1 MNTIKLTERELK
13 NIGGY
18 EPEKYFDGFIFDE
31 YKIIIKY
38 ENFKVI
44 YKVKFEDDIN
54 KVVYRIIKGTEY
66 KNYEFSFVEDRE
78 KLGRL
83 EDTLDIIRM
92 ERLGGFHLTRKDL
105 NETVGLLVKRKFI

>member
-38 ENFKVI
+38 
-44 YKVKFEDDIN
+44 
-54 KVVYRIIKGTEY
+54 
-66 KNYEFSFVEDRE
+66 S
-78 KLGRL
+78 
-83 EDTLDIIRM
+83 
-92 ERLGGFHLTRKDL
+92 
-105 NETVGLLVKRKFI
+105 